1 MRMRKV
7 VLFLLLFISLVPAV
21 SAQSKNLLPQNLDY
35 SDRREKNK
43 IRIYTIVQLS
53 DSKEYIDDGAL
64 YRYHGFD
71 QNRIQTDLFDIEPI
85 YFYFPN
91 DSIKKSCGAYEFRLN
106 KATTVEPPYRLPSH
120 VIIDGLDYE
129 GDLYS
134 LIQKRTGS
142 ESQTNLFKKYL
153 KVEPVSASSKVL
165 YLNLANASDKVALE
179 NFLYR
184 PEINTAKPFS
194 LCQYNQSLLSVP
206 VMFKSDA
213 SVKYRINSGYS
224 LNLQYYRQIFLN
236 SRFFLF
242 SAGIQ
247 ANRYELNGN
256 IPGTVRLV
264 DSNRL
269 MDLQKDIYNRVYYW
283 SGYSERS
290 TIQSL
295 GIQFGLHRMMG
306 SASRIEAKTQ
316 WLVPGITLGMGMM
329 YNPEISFSADTFAIA
344 SLYRQYNSDTIFNQ
358 LFGNETLYNV
368 SVNHALP
375 NLRNMV
381 LSVSLPLHYYYFLSK
396 EISIMGGLN
405 IQSQYRLSGRSETGP
420 LLNRDAGGRLE
431 SRGVIDYY
439 GSKLMIAPQVVFGV
453 SYKL

>member
-1 MRMRKV
+1 MRMQKIV
-7 VLFLLLFISLVPAV
+7 LLLCLFVFFELSA
-21 SAQSKNLLPQNLDY
+21 SAQSSKFLPRNLDY
-35 SDRREKNK
+35 SDTRLDNK
-43 IRIYTIVQLS
+43 IRIYPIVQLA
-53 DSKEYIDDGAL
+53 DTNDYIDDGAL
-64 YRYHGFD
+64 YRYYDFS
-71 QNRIQTDLFDIEPI
+71 QNLIETDLFDIEPI

-106 KATTVEPPYRLPSH
+106 KSTTVEPPYRLPSH
-120 VIIDGLDYE
+120 VIIDGLGYE

-142 ESQTNLFKKYL
+142 EEQTNLFKKYL
-153 KVEPVSASSKVL
+153 KKGSESAKSKVL
-165 YLNLANASDKVALE
+165 YLNLANTAEKEALKK
-179 NFLYR
+179 FLYK
-184 PEINTAKPFS
+184 PEINTVKAFS
-194 LCQYNQSLLSVP
+194 LFQYNQSLVSIP
-206 VMFKSDA
+206 VMFNSEA
-213 SVKYRINSGYS
+213 SVKYRINSGYA

-247 ANRYELNGN
+247 ANRYELFGN

-264 DSNRL
+264 DSNSL
-269 MDLQKDIYNRVYYW
+269 MDLHKDVYNRVYYW

-290 TIQSL
+290 SIQSL

-316 WLVPGITLGMGMM
+316 WLVPGITLGIGMM

-344 SLYRQYNSDTIFNQ
+344 SIYRQYNSDTIFNQ

-368 SVNHALP
+368 SGNHALP

-381 LSVSLPLHYYYFLSK
+381 LTVSIPLYYYYFLSK

-405 IQSQYRLSGRSETGP
+405 VQTQYRLSGGSDAGP
-420 LLNRDAGGRLE
+420 LLNRDVGGRLE

-439 GSKLMIAPQVVFGV
+439 GSKLMISPQLVFGV
-453 SYKL
+453 AYKI

>member
-1 MRMRKV
+1 MQKIILILFFSFGSAFF
-7 VLFLLLFISLVPAV
+7 VLG
-21 SAQSKNLLPQNLDY
+21 QGNLLPRNIDF
-35 SDRREKNK
+35 SEKRTNRK
-43 IRIYTIVQLS
+43 IRIYPLIQLS
-53 DSKEYIDDGAL
+53 DSEDFNNYGINSGLKSYDLNLGEIDS
-64 YRYHGFD
+64 
-71 QNRIQTDLFDIEPI
+71 TLFDIEDI

-91 DSIKKSCGAYEFRLN
+91 DSIKKTCSAYEFRLDGLTN
-106 KATTVEPPYRLPSH
+106 VEPPFRYPSY
-120 VIIDGLDYE
+120 VIIDGLSYKE
-129 GDLYS
+129 DLYA

-142 ESQTNLFKKYL
+142 EAQTTLFKKYL
-153 KVEPVSASSKVL
+153 NVEPESASSKVL
-165 YLNLANASDKVALE
+165 YLNLAISAHKEALK
-179 NFLYR
+179 NFLYKR
-184 PEINTAKPFS
+184 QNNTAKPFS
-194 LCQYNQSLLSVP
+194 LFQYNQSLLSIP
-206 VMFKSDA
+206 LMFKSDA

-224 LNLQYYRQIFLN
+224 LNLQYYRQIFLK

-242 SAGIQ
+242 SAGIH

-269 MDLQKDIYNRVYYW
+269 VDLQKDIYNRVYYW

-368 SVNHALP
+368 SGNHALP

>member
-1 MRMRKV
+1 MRKV
-7 VLFLLLFISLVPAV
+7 VLFFLFLTSFIFTVC
-21 SAQSKNLLPQNLDY
+21 AQSTNFLPRNLDY
-35 SDRREKNK
+35 TDRRVKNK

-53 DSKEYIDDGAL
+53 DSKDYIDDGAL

-71 QNRIQTDLFDIEPI
+71 QNRIQSDLFDIEPI

-129 GDLYS
+129 GDLYA

-153 KVEPVSASSKVL
+153 NIEPVSAAAKVL
-165 YLNLANASDKVALE
+165 YLNLANAAEKEALKM
-179 NFLYR
+179 FLYK
-184 PEINTAKPFS
+184 PEINKPKPFS
-194 LCQYNQSLLSVP
+194 IFHYNQSLVSFP
-206 VMFKSDA
+206 VMLKSDA

-224 LNLQYYRQIFLN
+224 LNLQYYRQIFLK

-242 SAGIQ
+242 SAGIH

-316 WLVPGITLGMGMM
+316 WLVPGITLGIGLM

-368 SVNHALP
+368 SGNHALP

-405 IQSQYRLSGRSETGP
+405 IQTQYRLSGRSETGP